1 MRNDVINDQSNSVD
15 TQIDNS
21 NLGYK
26 SEKSVSNQA
35 TTNYLIHP
43 LGELIGTFLFVCIG
57 AGSVVSNGMTHG
69 ALGTTGVALAH
80 GLALAI
86 AITIF
91 AATSGGHINPAVT
104 VGFMVTRRIGVL
116 KGILY
121 IVGQLIG
128 AVLAGLLLRA
138 VFPAAAWQ
146 AVQLGTPAL
155 GAGVSIGTGL
165 LVEVVLTFFLV
176 LAVFGT
182 AVDPRAPKIGG
193 FGIGLTVLVDILMG
207 GAISGAAMNPARA
220 FGPALAS
227 GIWTNQLVYWI
238 GPIIG
243 AIIAALIYE
252 YIILRPTF
260 RKNA

>member
-1 MRNDVINDQSNSVD
+1 
-15 TQIDNS
+15 
-21 NLGYK
+21 
-26 SEKSVSNQA
+26 
-35 TTNYLIHP
+35 
-43 LGELIGTFLFVCIG
+43 
-57 AGSVVSNGMTHG
+57 
-69 ALGTTGVALAH
+69 
-80 GLALAI
+80 
-86 AITIF
+86 
-91 AATSGGHINPAVT
+91 
-104 VGFMVTRRIGVL
+104 
-116 KGILY
+116 
-121 IVGQLIG
+121 
-128 AVLAGLLLRA
+128 

-146 AVQLGTPAL
+146 AVQLGTPGL
-155 GAGVSIGTGL
+155 GAGVSVGTGI

-182 AVDPRAPKIGG
+182 AIDPRAPKIGG